1 MNRLTSFIVLALVL
15 LLQACGPM
23 QTIVVV
29 RHGEKAAD
37 GITLSEKGKL
47 RAESLKTILSA
58 KRLDSV
64 YSTNTA
70 RTINTGKPTA
80 DNKNLPV
87 ILYRNN
93 TDMVSILDRNSKKGS
108 FLVVGHS
115 NTVPDLLRLCG
126 CDYKKKDLGDDEYDR
141 LFIMKRNA
149 KKCTIRESSY

>member
-1 MNRLTSFIVLALVL
+1 MNRLHCFAALAVVL

-47 RAESLKTILSA
+47 RAESLKTILA
-58 KRLDSV
+58 AQRIDSV

-80 DNKNLPV
+80 DNRNLPV
-87 ILYRNN
+87 IIYRNN
-93 TDMVSILDRNSKKGS
+93 IDMLSILDRNSKKGG

-126 CDYKKKDLGDDEYDR
+126 CDYKIKDLGDDEYDK

-149 KKCTIRESSY
+149 KKCTLKERSY

>member
-1 MNRLTSFIVLALVL
+1 MNRLHCFAALTIL
-15 LLQACGPM
+15 FLLQACAPM

-37 GITLSEKGKL
+37 GITLSEKGNL
-47 RAESLKTILSA
+47 RAESLKTILVT
-58 KRLDSV
+58 KRIDSV

-80 DNKNLPV
+80 DSKNLPV

-93 TDMVSILDRNSKKGS
+93 TDMLSILNKNINKGR

-126 CDYKKKDLGDDEYDR
+126 CDYKKKDLADDEYDR

-149 KKCTIRESSY
+149 KKCTFKEGSY